1 MFDQDQPLAFNKDVE
16 EWPARSRWLRMR
28 FAADDMQRRLDGE
41 DGPLH
46 EGDSEEAQEALRE
59 KADDFGDCFGP
70 F

>member
-1 MFDQDQPLAFNKDVE
+1 MFDQDPRPMFDKDTQ

-28 FAADDMQRRLDGE
+28 FAADDMRRRLDGE
-41 DGPLH
+41 DEPQ
-46 EGDSEEAQEALRE
+46 EGDSEEACEALRE